1 MILLLFLIKTCHVSQ
16 RSRKLLLNEK
26 FIFNTKPLYEAE
38 GIEPIHKHHD
48 LYKNH
53 THHHDECGNSK
64 NEQNPKMNKILKSI
78 NSVKN
83 KIK

>member
-1 MILLLFLIKTCHVSQ
+1 MLKQQMYMMLLLFLIKTCHVSQ
-16 RSRKLLLNEK
+16 RSRKHLLNEK

-64 NEQNPKMNKILKSI
+64 NEQNSKINK
-78 NSVKN
+78 
-83 KIK
+83 

>member
-1 MILLLFLIKTCHVSQ
+1 MNYVIYIYDIIAISDKNLPRFTTEQ
-16 RSRKLLLNEK
+16 ETLLLNEK

-64 NEQNPKMNKILKSI
+64 NEQNPKINK
-78 NSVKN
+78 
-83 KIK
+83 

>member
-38 GIEPIHKHHD
+38 GIEPPPNHHD
-48 LYKNH
+48 LFKNH

-64 NEQNPKMNKILKSI
+64 NEQNIKTITF
-78 NSVKN
+78 VTN

>member
-48 LYKNH
+48 LYKKKPH
-53 THHHDECGNSK
+53 ASSRR
-64 NEQNPKMNKILKSI
+64 MW
-78 NSVKN
+78 
-83 KIK
+83 

>member
-1 MILLLFLIKTCHVSQ
+1 MYMILLLFLIKTCLVSQ
-16 RSRKLLLNEK
+16 RSRKHFLLNEK

-64 NEQNPKMNKILKSI
+64 NEQNPKINK
-78 NSVKN
+78 
-83 KIK
+83 

>member
-1 MILLLFLIKTCHVSQ
+1 MILLLFLIKTFHVSQ

-64 NEQNPKMNKILKSI
+64 NEQNPKINK
-78 NSVKN
+78 
-83 KIK
+83 

>member
-48 LYKNH
+48 LY
-53 THHHDECGNSK
+53 
-64 NEQNPKMNKILKSI
+64 
-78 NSVKN
+78 
-83 KIK
+83 

>member
-48 LYKNH
+48 LYKKNH

-64 NEQNPKMNKILKSI
+64 NEQNPKINK
-78 NSVKN
+78 
-83 KIK
+83 

>member
-26 FIFNTKPLYEAE
+26 FIFNTKPLCEAE
-38 GIEPIHKHHD
+38 GIEPIHNHHD

-64 NEQNPKMNKILKSI
+64 NEQNPKINK
-78 NSVKN
+78 
-83 KIK
+83 

>member
-53 THHHDECGNSK
+53 TQHHDECGNSK
-64 NEQNPKMNKILKSI
+64 NEQNHKTNKYR
-78 NSVKN
+78 
-83 KIK
+83 

>member
-64 NEQNPKMNKILKSI
+64 NEQNPKMNKILKST
-78 NSVKN
+78 NSVNN

>member
-1 MILLLFLIKTCHVSQ
+1 MILLLFLIKPATFHNGAGNI
-16 RSRKLLLNEK
+16 LLNLK
-26 FIFNTKPLYEAE
+26 QIFNTKPLYEAE

-64 NEQNPKMNKILKSI
+64 NEQNSKINK
-78 NSVKN
+78 
-83 KIK
+83 

>member
-64 NEQNPKMNKILKSI
+64 NGNKILKSI

>member
-38 GIEPIHKHHD
+38 GIEPIPKHHD
-48 LYKNH
+48 LY
-53 THHHDECGNSK
+53 
-64 NEQNPKMNKILKSI
+64 
-78 NSVKN
+78 
-83 KIK
+83 

>member
-48 LYKNH
+48 PYKNH

-64 NEQNPKMNKILKSI
+64 NEQNHKINK
-78 NSVKN
+78 
-83 KIK
+83 